1 MQIHEIIG
9 ITKQPLRKQALNN
22 ITVEECMAWAVNR
35 YIIEE
40 ENWVNCLVGIFD
52 IFMPLVYGKGRT
64 KALLGFSRDIDD
76 AF

>member
-1 MQIHEIIG
+1 
-9 ITKQPLRKQALNN
+9 
-22 ITVEECMAWAVNR
+22 MAWAVNR

-40 ENWVNCLVGIFD
+40 ENGVYCLVGIFD